1 MRTGWI
7 EVSNFKQ
14 IENAIVEI
22 DEKGKL
28 LLYGPNGSGKSSLI
42 QAFASLLSHIS
53 EDVNAKKVLS
63 RLLPESLQS
72 FIRFG
77 ADRAVVS
84 AEIDDKRFRLEID
97 RRTGVALHVDGERG
111 EARLR
116 LSLSYVAPCSVGNS
130 LVEDLLDVDLC
141 PPGISIRNAEV
152 AEWVRSKLYLLG
164 LEDVYLNVV
173 KERGRWIDMQHLACG
188 FVRVFGL
195 LLAAYGEPDVLI
207 ADSFETGLH
216 YDLAVDVIEFLTSLP
231 SFVILESHIGL
242 SVKAALKRG
251 WSVYYVKEGEFVRIS
266 NMDELKKIAYAE
278 ARAFAE
284 A

>member
-14 IENAIVEI
+14 IENARVEI
-22 DEKGKL
+22 GEKGKL
-28 LLYGPNGSGKSSLI
+28 LLFGPNGSGKSSLI

-63 RLLPESLQS
+63 KLLPESPQS

-84 AEIDDKRFRLEID
+84 AEIDDKRFGLEID
-97 RRTGVALHVDGERG
+97 RKAGVALHVDGERR

-116 LSLSYVAPCSVGNS
+116 LSLSYVAPCAASNS
-130 LVEDLLDVDLC
+130 LVEDLLDVNLC

-173 KERGRWIDMQHLACG
+173 KERGRWIDMQHLAYG
-188 FVRVFGL
+188 FVRVLGL

-207 ADSFETGLH
+207 ADSFEAGLH

-251 WSVYYVKEGEFVRIS
+251 LSVYYVKEGEFVRIS
-266 NMDELKKIAYAE
+266 NMDELKNVAYAE